1 MRCYT
6 NDAGGDGA
14 RVVALGTFDGVHLG
28 HQAVLEV
35 AQTIAMCEEMTS
47 CAVTF
52 LNHPLSVVGAGAPP
66 LLTLPGEKALLAAHC
81 GLNELRML
89 RFTREFAAQ
98 EPEEYVRMLVEKL
111 HARHIVVGENHT
123 FGARGAGDIA
133 LLDELSH
140 ELGYVLHVV
149 SKVRVAG
156 MDVSSTAIRALLQA
170 GDVRRAAVLL
180 GRAYTIGGPI
190 VHGRRIGHRMG
201 FPTINVDIPQG
212 KLLPKYGVYFGYA
225 QIGNQSYRAMF
236 NLGVKPTVGTE
247 TPTLEA
253 YLLDFDG
260 DLYGEGARVSFVAH
274 IRDERKF
281 DSIDALSAQI
291 ARDVEKAKRF

>member
-6 NDAGGDGA
+6 NDAGGDA
-14 RVVALGTFDGVHLG
+14 ERVVALGTFDGVHLG

-35 AQTIAMCEEMTS
+35 AQTIAMCEGMTS

-52 LNHPLSVVGAGAPP
+52 QNHPLSVVGTGAPP
-66 LLTLPGEKALLAAHC
+66 LLTLPGERALLAAHC
-81 GLNELRML
+81 GLNEMRML

-98 EPEEYVRMLVEKL
+98 EPRDYVRMLTEKL

-123 FGARGAGDIA
+123 FGAYGAGNIA
-133 LLDELSH
+133 LLDEWSRD
-140 ELGYVLHVV
+140 LGYVLHVV
-149 SKVRVAG
+149 PKVRVAG

-180 GRAYTIGGPI
+180 GRAYSIGGPI

-212 KLLPKYGVYFGYA
+212 KLLPKFGVYFGYA
-225 QIGNQSYRAMF
+225 QIGSKQYRAMF
-236 NLGVKPTVGTE
+236 NLGIKPTVGSE
-247 TPTLEA
+247 NPTLEA

-260 DLYGEGARVSFVAH
+260 DLYGEGARISFVAH

-281 DSIDALSAQI
+281 ASIDELSAQI
-291 ARDVEKAKRF
+291 ARDVEKAKRL